1 MMVRMG
7 RKKPAMTAVFFWI
20 QWVAV
25 LGRSNVRKTPK
36 TKGLRRRWHNFPHLK
51 PTFHDTTCMAKAT
64 KERRGCVRLDGSPST
79 FPEKMSLEQQKSR
92 FSKKKKRRQKGG
104 TRQLEEQKAPTS
116 VEKPRLVASSP
127 TRNKLMKDT
136 RHPPNQPKSAGA
148 VHSLNIPSQRH
159 ATNGITASN
168 SKTQNCLRSVF
179 L

>member
-1 MMVRMG
+1 MYISTLPIIENLQSVTVTSDSEEITRAFCLARRPKMERVAMMVRMG

-92 FSKKKKRRQKGG
+92 FSKKKNDGRRV
-104 TRQLEEQKAPTS
+104 AH
-116 VEKPRLVASSP
+116 ASS
-127 TRNKLMKDT
+127 RNKRLL
-136 RHPPNQPKSAGA
+136 PQ
-148 VHSLNIPSQRH
+148 
-159 ATNGITASN
+159 
-168 SKTQNCLRSVF
+168 
-179 L
+179 

>member
-1 MMVRMG
+1 MG
-7 RKKPAMTAVFFWI
+7 CGGQKQR
-20 QWVAV
+20 QED
-25 LGRSNVRKTPK
+25 PK
-36 TKGLRRRWHNFPHLK
+36 DQRPKASRGHNFPHLK

-92 FSKKKKRRQKGG
+92 FSKKKKNDGRRVAHASSRNKRLLPQ
-104 TRQLEEQKAPTS
+104 
-116 VEKPRLVASSP
+116 KPRLVVSSP
-127 TRNKLMKDT
+127 ARNKLMKDT